1 MSYNIT
7 GSIYKVKE
15 TQIFQSKKE
24 GGNDF
29 QKRAFVLEV
38 RGKYDQ
44 KIELEFVQ
52 DNCNKLDGFAIGQ
65 EVEVEFDIKG
75 REWDGGAKGLCYF
88 NTLNAW
94 AIKSVG
100 TEQPEPP
107 EFSQQPTPSKEAK
120 LPKQDPPTLKEAME
134 SEDDIPF

>member
-1 MSYNIT
+1 MSYQIT

-44 KIELEFVQ
+44 LIELEFVQ
-52 DNCNKLDGFAIGQ
+52 DNCNKLDGYAIGQ

-75 REWDGGAKGLCYF
+75 REWDGDKGLCYF

-100 TEQPEPP
+100 GPHPAPP
-107 EFSQQPTPSKEAK
+107 EFSQKSTPSKDAE
-120 LPKQDPPTLKEAME
+120 LPKQDPPTLKEAIE